1 MLNRFFLL
9 LLDAF
14 VQTQEPALCVKAQTG
29 RILSH
34 SVDLMYTLLSCKT
47 PKNLTAGLIP
57 ASCPDYLHLVARVA
71 VLSCLSDGS
80 SNV

>member
-1 MLNRFFLL
+1 MLSRFFLL
-9 LLDAF
+9 MLDAF
-14 VQTQEPALCVKAQTG
+14 VQTRELVLCVKAQTG

-47 PKNLTAGLIP
+47 PKNLIAGLIP
-57 ASCPDYLHLVARVA
+57 ASCPDYFHHVARVA
-71 VLSCLSDGS
+71 VLPCLSDAS